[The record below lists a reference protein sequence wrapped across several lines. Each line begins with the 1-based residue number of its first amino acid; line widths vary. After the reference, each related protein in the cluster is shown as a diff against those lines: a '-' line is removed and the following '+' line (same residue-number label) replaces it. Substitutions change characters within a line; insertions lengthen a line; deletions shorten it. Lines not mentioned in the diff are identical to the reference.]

1 MEKGLGEREMRR
13 FYDINTEEIVTEE
26 QLAREL
32 AELQTEDHEHDGL
45 TLDEFIDNCLTIH
58 NGTLEEI

>member
-1 MEKGLGEREMRR
+1 MRR

-32 AELQTEDHEHDGL
+32 AELQKEDHEHDGL

-58 NGTLEEI
+58 NGTLEEN

>member
-1 MEKGLGEREMRR
+1 MRR

-32 AELQTEDHEHDGL
+32 AELQTEDHEHDGF